1 MWLLRADN
9 RAASPAVFE
18 AFRKFVHTAPHL
30 EVLRCEAT
38 FRHAQSNTF
47 LDGGD
52 GRLAVKLKVLDCS
65 RTLRGVRVCS
75 VAHRRRLSRPACVW
89 SAALGAV
96 VTVAMSWCSAGN
108 SWGLQRRVVTSL
120 GRMPVLSCMK
130 LCANLQVLNVAG
142 TVLPVRGQLALL
154 FVADRHTAFPSCR
167 QRMADLTQQPRDV
180 RDGARRGSAPS
191 FARVDSRR

>member
-96 VTVAMSWCSAGN
+96 VTVAAMVRCRQLMGFATAG
-108 SWGLQRRVVTSL
+108 GDF
-120 GRMPVLSCMK
+120 
-130 LCANLQVLNVAG
+130 AG
-142 TVLPVRGQLALL
+142 SYAGALL
-154 FVADRHTAFPSCR
+154 HEAVCQSASAERGGYGAACARAASAFVCC
-167 QRMADLTQQPRDV
+167 
-180 RDGARRGSAPS
+180 
-191 FARVDSRR
+191 